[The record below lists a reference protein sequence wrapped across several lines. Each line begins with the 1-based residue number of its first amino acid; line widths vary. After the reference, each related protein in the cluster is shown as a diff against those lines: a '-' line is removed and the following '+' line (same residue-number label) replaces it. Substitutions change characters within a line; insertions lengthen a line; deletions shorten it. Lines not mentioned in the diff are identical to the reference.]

1 MPNDSI
7 NIHAM
12 VIPPKPTSDQV
23 DAVVHL
29 FGPDPDVLSEHPQD
43 WKLCDPFHEQYR
55 LEIKGWSK
63 GDVYRD
69 MLFVLVDTDALLG
82 RIDYSDGE
90 YEFVEW
96 PGDEDEEG

>member
-90 YEFVEW
+90 HEFGEW